1 MLDRFHF
8 APTLIAVLAL
18 AASTFAQEKPDAVPL
33 KKFTPNPAPKSAG
46 SATAAK
52 DAKPKATD
60 AGEKKPGDVPWDK
73 PEKWEGRGSFVA
85 KPDGEQKP
93 AADSKR
99 PKQDAAEKK
108 STAAGSEKL
117 EKPAASASPKPEKPA
132 PPVVAEK
139 ANVPADEEPQA
150 ARAILVTKREMTA
163 QLEIFLDQQLFSPG
177 MIDGRP
183 GKFVTNALKRWQR
196 AHALPETGVVDANVP
211 LDSVYPV
218 YTFHTVAKSDMKYVG
233 ELPRATAEQA
243 KRKFLPYSA
252 YSEFLA
258 ERYHSS
264 TDFLAKLNPK
274 MSFSK
279 LKPGDQVR
287 VPNVEPFKVEEMPD
301 TGNLPE
307 REEFKNRHI
316 VITRKDTIL
325 ELFEG
330 DKLIAAIPIAPG
342 SPAHPTPPGKW
353 RIVGIASM
361 PTFRWDA
368 GVLNKGVRTDKFYM
382 LPAGPRNPVG
392 VAWIGLNKA
401 GIGIHGTNNP
411 YSIGSFASHG
421 CMRTANWDASRICH
435 MVTAGVPVEIK

>member
-1 MLDRFHF
+1 M
-8 APTLIAVLAL
+8 IAALAL
-18 AASTFAQEKPDAVPL
+18 AAPTFAQEKTDAVPL
-33 KKFTPNPAPKSAG
+33 KRFAADAAPKPATPPAETKHAPAPKL
-46 SATAAK
+46 AAE
-52 DAKPKATD
+52 AKTSPT
-60 AGEKKPGDVPWDK
+60 
-73 PEKWEGRGSFVA
+73 
-85 KPDGEQKP
+85 KP
-93 AADSKR
+93 AA
-99 PKQDAAEKK
+99 EV
-108 STAAGSEKL
+108 
-117 EKPAASASPKPEKPA
+117 KPAKPEKPA
-132 PPVVAEK
+132 VAEK
-139 ANVPADEEPQA
+139 ANVPADAEPEA
-150 ARAILVTKREMTA
+150 ARAILVTKREITA
-163 QLEIFLDQQLFSPG
+163 QLQIFLDQQLFSPG

-196 AHALPETGVVDANVP
+196 AHALPETGVVDENVP

-218 YTFHTVAKSDMKYVG
+218 YTFHTVAKTDFKYVG
-233 ELPRATAEQA
+233 DLPRATAEQSH
-243 KRKFLPYSA
+243 RKFLPYPG
-252 YSEFLA
+252 YSDFLA
-258 ERYHSS
+258 ERYHCS
-264 TDFLAKLNPK
+264 TEFLVKLNPK

-279 LKPGDQVR
+279 LKPDDQVR
-287 VPNVEPFKVEEMPD
+287 VPNVAPFKIEDMPD

-307 REEFKNRHI
+307 VEEYKSRHI

-342 SPAHPTPPGKW
+342 SSAHPTPPGKW
-353 RIVGIASM
+353 HIVGIASM

-368 GVLNKGVRTDKFYM
+368 GVLNRGVRTGNFYM

-411 YSIGSFASHG
+411 YSIGTFASHG